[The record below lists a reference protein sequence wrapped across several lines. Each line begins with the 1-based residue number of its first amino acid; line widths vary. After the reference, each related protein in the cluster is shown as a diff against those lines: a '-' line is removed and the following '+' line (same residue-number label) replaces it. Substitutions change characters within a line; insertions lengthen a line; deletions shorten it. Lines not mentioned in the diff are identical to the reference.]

1 MAKEGAKKILRV
13 GIIQGGR
20 IVEERLIRKREDV
33 SLGTHAKN
41 TFILPSSQLGKSFRL
56 FEA

>member
-20 IVEERLIRKREDV
+20 IVEERLIRKREAHGTPV
-33 SLGTHAKN
+33 CGILGLFSRA
-41 TFILPSSQLGKSFRL
+41 TFTRERNAQ
-56 FEA
+56 